1 MNAYEAGRQPDS
13 AGFLRLAKCAVR
25 REAEGAMMGV
35 RFQEDGP
42 RPIGGNSDE
51 EKDI

>member
-1 MNAYEAGRQPDS
+1 MNTYETGEALDS
-13 AGFLRLAKCAVR
+13 AEFPRPAKCAAR